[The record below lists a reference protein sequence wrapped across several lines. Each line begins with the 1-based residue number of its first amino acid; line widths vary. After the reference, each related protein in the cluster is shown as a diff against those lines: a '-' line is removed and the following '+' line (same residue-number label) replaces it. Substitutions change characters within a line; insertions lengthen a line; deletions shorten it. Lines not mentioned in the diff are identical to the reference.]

1 MSSTENVKI
10 KTYETVIYRKQAQK
24 EGEPKRIE
32 IEGVGSDDAK
42 EEDKM
47 EEKQTTI
54 YHLDFKQFIR

>member
-1 MSSTENVKI
+1 
-10 KTYETVIYRKQAQK
+10 
-24 EGEPKRIE
+24 
-32 IEGVGSDDAK
+32 VGSDDAK